1 MSNHKAFADLNNHR
15 PPDNKGYCYDFQ
27 PDLDC

>member
-1 MSNHKAFADLNNHR
+1 MFNRKTRLTTENHR